1 MILRTLATI
10 GLLALLGLNL
20 ALPALPIGRRG
31 SEMKVRRDVE
41 TALELG
47 QMLPSFELLDLDG
60 RRVTREDLVGSPLL
74 LVFERSIDWCPFTK
88 MRLLEL
94 REAFAGTPDL
104 RLVWVMSDAQI
115 NARTRAFVGELGLAS
130 DILFLADPKSRLI
143 RKLGL
148 LKKDPEPIET
158 GVPYP
163 TTLLLDPSGRIR
175 FADVRID
182 YHRWLDPA
190 AIEPD
195 PATLEG
201 NGAAPN

>member
-10 GLLALLGLNL
+10 VLVALIGLDL
-20 ALPALPIGRRG
+20 ALPATPLGRRG
-31 SEMKVRRDVE
+31 SEMKVRRDVK
-41 TALELG
+41 TDLELG
-47 QMLPSFELLDLDG
+47 QTLPAFELLSLEG
-60 RRVTREDLVGSPLL
+60 RRVAREDLIGSPLL

-104 RLVWVMSDAQI
+104 RIVWVMSDAQI

-163 TTLLLDPSGRIR
+163 TTLLLDRAGRIR

-182 YHRWLDPA
+182 YHRWLDPGAIQPAPA
-190 AIEPD
+190 ALGGVS
-195 PATLEG
+195 T
-201 NGAAPN
+201 APN

>member
-10 GLLALLGLNL
+10 VMVALLGLDL
-20 ALPALPIGRRG
+20 ALPATPLGRRG
-31 SEMKVRRDVE
+31 SEMKVRQDVE
-41 TALELG
+41 LELELG
-47 QMLPSFELLDLDG
+47 QTLPPFDLLSLDG
-60 RRVTREDLVGSPLL
+60 RRVGREDLDGSPLL

-104 RLVWVMSDAQI
+104 RIVWVMSDAQI

-163 TTLLLDPSGRIR
+163 TTLLLDRAGRIR

-182 YHRWLDPA
+182 YHRWLDPG
-190 AIEPD
+190 AIEPA
-195 PATLEG
+195 PATLG
-201 NGAAPN
+201 GTATAPN

>member
-1 MILRTLATI
+1 VILRTLATI

-182 YHRWLDPA
+182 YHRWLVPA

>member
-10 GLLALLGLNL
+10 VLGALLGLDL
-20 ALPALPIGRRG
+20 ALPATPLGRRG
-31 SEMKVRRDVE
+31 SEMKVRQDVE
-41 TALELG
+41 TDLELG
-47 QMLPSFELLDLDG
+47 RTLPAFELRSLDG
-60 RRVTREDLVGSPLL
+60 RRVGREDLVGVPLL

-104 RLVWVMSDAQI
+104 RIVWVMSDAQI

-130 DILFLADPKSRLI
+130 EILFLADPKSRLI

-163 TTLLLDPSGRIR
+163 TTLLLDRAGRIR
-175 FADVRID
+175 FSDVRID
-182 YHRWLDPA
+182 YHRWLDPGAIDPRPA
-190 AIEPD
+190 ALGS
-195 PATLEG
+195 ASTV
-201 NGAAPN
+201 PN

>member
-10 GLLALLGLNL
+10 VLAALLGLDL
-20 ALPALPIGRRG
+20 ALPATSLGRRG
-31 SEMKVRRDVE
+31 SEMKVRQDVASE
-41 TALELG
+41 LELG
-47 QMLPSFELLDLDG
+47 QTLPPFELVSLDG
-60 RRVTREDLVGSPLL
+60 RRVVREDLVGSPLL

-104 RLVWVMSDAQI
+104 RIVWVMSDAQI

-130 DILFLADPKSRLI
+130 DVLFLADPKSRLI

-148 LKKDPEPIET
+148 LKEDPEPIEM

-163 TTLLLDPSGRIR
+163 TTLLLDPAGRIR
-175 FADVRID
+175 FSDIRID
-182 YHRWLDPA
+182 YHRWLDPG
-190 AIEPD
+190 AIEPA
-195 PATLEG
+195 PATVG
-201 NGAAPN
+201 GAATAPN